1 METLLVGVHRSHSC
15 APRLKAINGLNRAK
29 TNAIAQQ
36 ICAEP
41 IPMKR
46 TPLSAGLSSA
56 SLFLGLLLSVSTP
69 GQDTPYTEVDRG
81 LHHRVWERTQ
91 YELSPSGQ
99 PVPKVHRYVELATG
113 MYRLASGQFVE
124 ASDTIEPFPGGAI
137 ARQGQHSVIFANNL
151 ATPGAIHLQAPD
163 GKEFKSHILG
173 LGYLETTTGKHVL
186 FAEIKDC
193 QGVIDA
199 NAPNRI
205 LYRDAMSDVSAS
217 VAYTYTRDGLEQD
230 ILIEPGS
237 QPLPTPE
244 DFQLNRAATFL
255 TVITEFIDP
264 PVPGITPVSRVSL
277 DGQAQPDSFLDFGAM
292 KIGHGRALFLG
303 TTPDARPVPVTKQ
316 WLEIDKRHLLLEQVP
331 VPAFEKELNLLNQ
344 SGTASLGTKTKTTR
358 LAASKGLQLP
368 PPRRAHN
375 SEKPMLLAK
384 VTPPRNAL
392 LLDYP
397 ITLTSATNFTFA
409 AGTTYSI
416 SGTVNLAGVTTVE
429 GGAVLKFPVSAS
441 ASIVTTNLVSLT
453 RPYCP
458 VIVTASTD
466 SNYGESV
473 SGGGI
478 NGYYGK
484 TAFDLSGASTPQVL
498 SNFRFCYLSNAVA
511 GANITLNDA
520 QVINCKSIFAS
531 GSTQPTLNN
540 VLAYRTHT
548 LLANSAATTLT
559 ASHLTAH
566 FCTNLLANTSGT
578 LRLTNS
584 LMVCVTNWQCANTY
598 TNAAAFLNSD
608 TGVFQTAGGGRHY
621 LAPDSPY
628 RNAGTTN
635 INTNVLASIRTKTT
649 YPPIVFSNVTLSAD
663 MTFYPQAQRDT
674 DQPDIGAE
682 YDPIDVVF
690 GGVTANSNLTFTA
703 GTVAGWFRTSSG
715 WNHAGHGIHLG
726 DGTTAT
732 FDGRAESPACWV
744 RSCAAQEGGTGY
756 WEGGYGPGG
765 ITGWTTPSFAQAPR
779 LNMRFTKCSTGGDLT
794 SPFRDDWGYL
804 VVNAS
809 HSEFNAPGLGGY
821 MIALNF
827 TNCLFERVPIWTQW
841 DDNGVDRTNNAI
853 RLRNCTLRGGSLS
866 LSRVCNYSPA
876 KWPPW
881 LVRDTILDGTTVS
894 LNDGAGG
901 AASVTDFNYNAFLS
915 GAPRLTPNGANDV
928 LVTGSFNWQS
938 SWLSR
943 YYLPSNSPVI
953 DQGSATAN
961 LVGLYHFTSQV
972 PQTKEQSSQV
982 DIGFHLVA
990 TDSSGKPIDS
1000 DGDGYPDYQEDLDG
1014 DSAVD
1019 SGETDWQSATDSGL
1033 RVWITQP
1040 KRNSNLP

>member
-1 METLLVGVHRSHSC
+1 M
-15 APRLKAINGLNRAK
+15 K
-29 TNAIAQQ
+29 TSIA
-36 ICAEP
+36 
-41 IPMKR
+41 
-46 TPLSAGLSSA
+46 SALTA
-56 SLFLGLLLSVSTP
+56 WCLTQVLAQAQVQPP
-69 GQDTPYTEVDRG
+69 GPDQDTPYNVTERG
-81 LHHRVWERTQ
+81 LHHRILERTQ

-113 MYRLASGQFVE
+113 MHRLVNGQFVE

-151 ATPGAIHLQAPD
+151 ATSGAIHLQAPD

-173 LGYLETTTGKHVL
+173 LGYLDTTTGKHVL

-193 QGVIDA
+193 QGAIDA
-199 NAPNRI
+199 NSPNQI
-205 LYRDAMSDVSAS
+205 LYPDAFTDLKGS
-217 VAYTYTRDGLEQD
+217 VRYTYTIFGLEQD
-230 ILIEPGS
+230 VLLEQAP
-237 QPLPTPE
+237 PPPE
-244 DFQLNRAATFL
+244 YFQLSAETSML

-264 PVPGITPVSRVSL
+264 PVPGITPLSRISDV
-277 DGQAQPDSFLDFGAM
+277 GQAQTDSFLDFGAM

-303 TTPDARPVPVTKQ
+303 TTPDARPVPVNKQ

-344 SGTASLGTKTKTTR
+344 SQTASLGTKTKTTR
-358 LAASKGLQLP
+358 LAAYKASKGLQLP

-375 SEKPMLLAK
+375 PETPMLLAR
-384 VTPPRNAL
+384 VTPPEKAL

-416 SGTVNLAGVTTVE
+416 VGAVNLSGVTTAE
-429 GGAVLKFPVSAS
+429 GGAVLKFPVSGS

-466 SNYGESV
+466 ANYGESV
-473 SGGGI
+473 SGGSI
-478 NGYYGK
+478 SGYYGK
-484 TAFDLSGASTPQVL
+484 IAFDLSGASTPQTL
-498 SNFRFCYLSNAVA
+498 SNFRFCYLSNALA
-511 GANITLNDA
+511 GANITFNDA
-520 QVINCKSIFAS
+520 QFINCKTLFAS

-548 LLANSAATTLT
+548 LLGNSAATTLT

-598 TNAAAFLNSD
+598 TNAAIFLNSD
-608 TGVFQTAGGGRHY
+608 AGVFQTVGGGRHY

-649 YPPIVFSNVTLSAD
+649 YPPVVFSNVTLSAD
-663 MTFYPQAQRDT
+663 LTLSPQAQRDT

-682 YDPIDVVF
+682 YDPLDWVF

-703 GTVAGWFRTSSG
+703 GTAVGWFRTASG
-715 WNHAGHGIHLG
+715 WYHTGHGIHLG
-726 DGTTAT
+726 DGTVAT
-732 FDGRAESPACWV
+732 FDGRAEAPAWWV
-744 RSCAAQEGGTGY
+744 RTCAAQEGGTGF

-765 ITGWTTPSFAQAPR
+765 ITGWTVPSFAQAPR
-779 LNMRFTKCSTGGDLT
+779 LNMRFTKCSTGTDFTG
-794 SPFRDDWGYL
+794 PFRDDNGYL

-809 HSEFNAPGLGGY
+809 HCEFYLPGIGGY

-853 RLRNCTLRGGSLS
+853 RLRNCTLRGGSVGLQ
-866 LSRVCNYSPA
+866 RVCNYSPA

-881 LVRDTILDGTTVS
+881 LIRDTILDGTTVS
-894 LNDGAGG
+894 LSDGAGG

-938 SWLSR
+938 SWFGN

-953 DQGSATAN
+953 DRGSATAN
-961 LVGLYHFTSQV
+961 LLALYQFTTQV
-972 PQTKEQSSQV
+972 TQTREQNSQV
-982 DIGFHLVA
+982 DIGFHFVA
-990 TDSSGKPIDS
+990 TDTSGKPIDT
-1000 DGDGYPDYQEDLDG
+1000 DGDGYSDVQEDINGDG
-1014 DSAVD
+1014 VATGDPTSWINYNSPNGLA
-1019 SGETDWQSATDSGL
+1019 SGAGL
-1033 RVWITQP
+1033 QVFTP
-1040 KRNSNLP
+1040 LK